1 MQNTVIH
8 FNIGYLVKC
17 YPLDSVIKNLLA
29 NAGDVGLIP
38 GLGRSPGEE
47 NDNPLQYSHLGNSMD
62 RGAWR
67 TSPWGHK
74 ELDTAERLNNNNNNN
89 VETPSIRV

>member
-38 GLGRSPGEE
+38 GSGRSPGKE
-47 NDNPLQYSHLGNSMD
+47 NGNPLQNFCLVNSKD
-62 RGAWR
+62 REAW
-67 TSPWGHK
+67 
-74 ELDTAERLNNNNNNN
+74 
-89 VETPSIRV
+89 